1 MNMHTTEIQNGRG
14 TRRIPIPRLAGTL
27 GLWAAAAIA
36 GASVLQAGAG
46 PADGGHGR
54 AATQETTAR
63 PELELGRSDL
73 HDYDPPAP
81 GSYTLPIVKA
91 AADGEVLDSEGRLR
105 SLRTMLDGRVTILS
119 FVYLRCASPNAC
131 PYATGVLRQIH
142 EVTRKDPAL
151 ARRLQLITLSFDP
164 AHDTPQRMADY
175 GALFRGK
182 GGADWHFLTTRNER
196 DLKPILKAY
205 DQTVDRKANMD
216 DPLGP
221 YFHPVRVYLIDG
233 HGRIRNIYSFGMLDP
248 RMIVTDVR
256 TVLQEPPT
264 MAAGN

>member
-1 MNMHTTEIQNGRG
+1 MNTHEIEIKSRPAV
-14 TRRIPIPRLAGTL
+14 RPMRWL
-27 GLWAAAAIA
+27 GLCAVAVFA
-36 GASVLQAGAG
+36 GASLLQAGTGTAG
-46 PADGGHGR
+46 SAPSGNTAK
-54 AATQETTAR
+54 ATAPL

-81 GSYTLPIVKA
+81 GSYTLPVVKA

-142 EVTRKDPAL
+142 EVTRKDPLL

-164 AHDTPQRMADY
+164 GHDTPQRMADY
-175 GALFRGK
+175 GSLFRGT
-182 GGADWHFLTTRNER
+182 GGADWHFLTTRNEQ
-196 DLKPILKAY
+196 DLKPILEAY
-205 DQTVDRKANMD
+205 DQTVDRKANMN

-221 YFHPVRVYLIDG
+221 YFHPVRVYLVDRE
-233 HGRIRNIYSFGMLDP
+233 GRIRNIYSFGMMDP

-256 TVLQEPPT
+256 TVLLESPNP
-264 MAAGN
+264 AVRH